1 MTLMTMMMLMT
12 EFFSTEQ
19 SRAERDAAEMDYVTS
34 ICTGLCKAAFL
45 RKNLQ
50 SNRDDDDD
58 VDDEGNDDD
67 EDNDD
72 DDEEEEHE
80 DEETSDMLFSS
91 STFDTLQRS

>member
-1 MTLMTMMMLMT
+1 MMILMMLIQ
-12 EFFSTEQ
+12 EYFSTEQ
-19 SRAERDAAEMDYVTS
+19 SRAEGDAAEMDYVTS

-80 DEETSDMLFSS
+80 DEETSGMLVS
-91 STFDTLQRS
+91 